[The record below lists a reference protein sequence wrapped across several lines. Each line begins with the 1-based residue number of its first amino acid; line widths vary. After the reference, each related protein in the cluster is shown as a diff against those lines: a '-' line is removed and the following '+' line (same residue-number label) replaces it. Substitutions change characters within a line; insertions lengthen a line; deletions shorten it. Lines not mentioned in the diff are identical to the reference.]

1 MCGGTM
7 PIGGTAAGVAPT
19 GPVCGV
25 LFADEPLKLSGTT
38 SCEPLEALLVREVG
52 LKLLDAPLFFVRFPV
67 GFVVLPLR
75 MFCVA
80 VMYVFT
86 KCAQNAFVQPT
97 PLSLPPKS
105 GQKHT

>member
-1 MCGGTM
+1 MDNRGERDGSARVGG
-7 PIGGTAAGVAPT
+7 ALAEDVVLLHASQAGVACLRTVHVPNAPA
-19 GPVCGV
+19 GGG
-25 LFADEPLKLSGTT
+25 A
-38 SCEPLEALLVREVG
+38 RVG
-52 LKLLDAPLFFVRFPV
+52 SRS
-67 GFVVLPLR
+67 VVLPLR

-86 KCAQNAFVQPT
+86 KCAKNAFVQPT